1 MREDILQALSEL
13 IKEKTELEAEKI
25 ELSIFSKNLKGLKQT
40 IKNANQILLRANLG
54 LDEIENYANEY
65 GSMVKMIRLQKKEI
79 AEWFKGSRG
88 FLKKVETQVK
98 ELGINANDIPDYKEY
113 KSLFENLEK
122 KENDINTAIKR
133 AEAIRKKF

>member
-40 IKNANQILLRANLG
+40 IKNANGILLRVNLG
-54 LDEIENYANEY
+54 LDEAEEFANEY
-65 GSMVKMIRLQKKEI
+65 GSMVKMIRLQKKEM

-122 KENDINTAIKR
+122 KENDINAAIKR
-133 AEAIRKKF
+133 AEAIKKKF